1 MAKTFKNEA
10 ELKRFLEF
18 KCKAAIADAERKVY
32 NAIERCLV
40 QYYGQFTPD
49 EYIRTKKLYQSLVK
63 VRSKDGLST
72 EVYFDE
78 NALNYQT
85 GAIEI
90 QSTATTGRMGY
101 ATWGADEVLDT
112 AMNGSHGGYTE
123 GVAIWGKSHAIL
135 GDINKLLV
143 QTLKEQGLTVVR
155 K

>member
-1 MAKTFKNEA
+1 MAKIFKNEA
-10 ELKRFLEF
+10 ELKKFLEY

-32 NAIERCLV
+32 NAIEKCLV
-40 QYYGQFTPD
+40 QYYEQFTPE
-49 EYIRTKKLYQSLVK
+49 EYIRTKKLYHALVK
-63 VRSKDGLST
+63 VRSKDGFAT
-72 EVYFDE
+72 EIYFDE
-78 NALNYQT
+78 NMMDYQT
-85 GAIEI
+85 GLIKI
-90 QSTATTGRMGY
+90 QSTPTTGRMGY

-123 GVAIWGKSHAIL
+123 GVAIWEKSHSIL